1 MATKRKDLERLD
13 TALSKVKN
21 PPGKSK
27 PKITGSIKAKS
38 FYGKDKQS
46 FGLSSG
52 KIPFGSTK
60 MSFGLGVDKIDKKGY
75 DKSSFTPSA
84 KVKLNV
90 DINKLYKKHQKKK
103 QKIKFKY

>member
-1 MATKRKDLERLD
+1 MRKRKDLERLN

-21 PPGKSK
+21 PP
-27 PKITGSIKAKS
+27 KISGSIKAKS

-46 FGLSSG
+46 FGLSTS
-52 KIPFGSTK
+52 KIPLGSSK
-60 MSFGLGVDKIDKKGY
+60 MSFGLGIDKIDKKGY